1 MGKLNVVVADTDEAY
16 VESIVNYFMTNHSQR
31 VQISSF
37 TKHEFLYDFLSE
49 LRKIDILL
57 VSPEMY
63 TELLPKDGIAEI
75 FILTSGELPE
85 KCKGLNYIDK
95 NQIGDEF
102 VKEIADRHL
111 KDEDNAADES
121 IIGEPILDEET
132 IEETIKDRKTK
143 VVAIYSPLGGVGK
156 TTIAVSSSI
165 YCGKR
170 GLEVFYLNFEPFQST
185 PLFFNCKNEK
195 SYSKLLQYVKERRDD
210 LHQMIEASKQLDTAH
225 NVYYLSPPESI
236 FDILEAEPRDF
247 RRLINEFKSMG
258 MYDIVIV
265 DMSSELS
272 DRNIALLEA
281 CDEVVLVLA
290 QDAISN
296 IKAECFSQQLDVLL
310 KRKGLDFTG
319 KLTLVLNKYNFHMA
333 LEVETADVNEEFIS
347 IYIPAVPGMTAIKGN
362 AQLVDLQGE
371 FGASIQEL
379 MDKFILQS

>member
-1 MGKLNVVVADTDEAY
+1 MGKLNLVVADTDEAY
-16 VESIVNYFMTNHSQR
+16 VENIVNYFMTNHSQR
-31 VQISSF
+31 FQISSF

-49 LRKIDILL
+49 LRKIDVLL

-63 TELLPKDGIAEI
+63 TESLPKEGITEI

-85 KCKGLNYIDK
+85 NYKGLNHIDK
-95 NQIGDEF
+95 NQIGDGF
-102 VKEIADRHL
+102 VKKIADRYPE
-111 KDEDNAADES
+111 DEDSAVEV
-121 IIGEPILDEET
+121 PI
-132 IEETIKDRKTK
+132 IEEPVLVEQAIKDRKTK
-143 VVAIYSPLGGVGK
+143 VIAIYSPLGGVGK

-165 YCGKR
+165 YCGKK
-170 GLEVFYLNFEPFQST
+170 GLNVFYLNFESFQST

-195 SYSKLLQYVKERRDD
+195 SYSKLLQYVKDKRDD
-210 LHQMIEASKQLDTAH
+210 LHQMIEASKQVDADH

-236 FDILEAEPRDF
+236 LDILEAEPKDF

-281 CDEVVLVLA
+281 CDQVVLVLA

-296 IKAECFSQQLDVLL
+296 IKAESFSQQIEALL

-333 LEVETADVNEEFIS
+333 LEVETVDINEEFIS
-347 IYIPAVPGMTAIKGN
+347 IYIPVVPGMTAIKGN

-371 FGASIQEL
+371 FGAGIQEL
-379 MDKFILQS
+379 MDKILMQS

>member
-1 MGKLNVVVADTDEAY
+1 MGKLNLVVADTDEAY
-16 VESIVNYFMTNHSQR
+16 VENIVNYFMTNHSQR
-31 VQISSF
+31 FQISSF
-37 TKHEFLYDFLSE
+37 TKHEFLYGFLSE
-49 LRKIDILL
+49 LREIDVLL

-63 TELLPKDGIAEI
+63 TESLPKEGIIEI

-85 KCKGLNYIDK
+85 KCKGLNHIDK
-95 NQIGDEF
+95 NQIGDGF
-102 VKEIADRHL
+102 VKEIAD
-111 KDEDNAADES
+111 KYPEDEDNAIE
-121 IIGEPILDEET
+121 EPIVEEPVSV
-132 IEETIKDRKTK
+132 EQAIKDRKTK

-165 YCGKR
+165 YCGKK
-170 GLEVFYLNFEPFQST
+170 GLNVFYLNFESFQST

-195 SYSKLLQYVKERRDD
+195 SYSKILEYVKDKRDD
-210 LHQMIEASKQLDTAH
+210 LHRMIEASKQVDTDH

-236 FDILEAEPRDF
+236 LDILEAEPKDF

-281 CDEVVLVLA
+281 CDQVVLVLA

-296 IKAECFSQQLDVLL
+296 IKAESFSQQLEALL

-333 LEVETADVNEEFIS
+333 LEVETVDINEEFIS
-347 IYIPAVPGMTAIKGN
+347 IYIPVVPGMTAIKGN

-379 MDKFILQS
+379 MDKIILHS

>member
-1 MGKLNVVVADTDEAY
+1 MGKLNLVVADTDEAY
-16 VESIVNYFMTNHSQR
+16 VENIVNYFMTNHSQR
-31 VQISSF
+31 FQISSF

-49 LRKIDILL
+49 LREIDVLL

-63 TELLPKDGIAEI
+63 TESLPKEGIIEI

-85 KCKGLNYIDK
+85 KCKGLNHIDK
-95 NQIGDEF
+95 NQIGDGF
-102 VKEIADRHL
+102 VKEIAD
-111 KDEDNAADES
+111 KYPEDEDNAIE
-121 IIGEPILDEET
+121 EPIVEEPVSV
-132 IEETIKDRKTK
+132 EQAIKDRKTK

-165 YCGKR
+165 YCGKK
-170 GLEVFYLNFEPFQST
+170 GLNVFYLNFESFQST

-195 SYSKLLQYVKERRDD
+195 SYSKILEYVKDKRDD
-210 LHQMIEASKQLDTAH
+210 LHRMIEASKQVDTDH

-236 FDILEAEPRDF
+236 LDILEAEPKDF

-281 CDEVVLVLA
+281 CDQVVLVLA

-296 IKAECFSQQLDVLL
+296 IKAESFSQQLEALL

-333 LEVETADVNEEFIS
+333 LEVETVDINEEFIS
-347 IYIPAVPGMTAIKGN
+347 IYIPVVPGMTAIKGN

-379 MDKFILQS
+379 MDKIILHS

>member
-1 MGKLNVVVADTDEAY
+1 
-16 VESIVNYFMTNHSQR
+16 
-31 VQISSF
+31 
-37 TKHEFLYDFLSE
+37 
-49 LRKIDILL
+49 
-57 VSPEMY
+57 
-63 TELLPKDGIAEI
+63 
-75 FILTSGELPE
+75 
-85 KCKGLNYIDK
+85 
-95 NQIGDEF
+95 
-102 VKEIADRHL
+102 
-111 KDEDNAADES
+111 
-121 IIGEPILDEET
+121 
-132 IEETIKDRKTK
+132 
-143 VVAIYSPLGGVGK
+143 
-156 TTIAVSSSI
+156 
-165 YCGKR
+165 
-170 GLEVFYLNFEPFQST
+170 
-185 PLFFNCKNEK
+185 
-195 SYSKLLQYVKERRDD
+195 
-210 LHQMIEASKQLDTAH
+210 MIEASKQLDTAH

>member
-1 MGKLNVVVADTDEAY
+1 MGKLNLVVADTDEAY
-16 VESIVNYFMTNHSQR
+16 VENIVNYFMTNHSQR
-31 VQISSF
+31 FQISSF

-49 LRKIDILL
+49 LREIDVLL

-63 TELLPKDGIAEI
+63 TESLPKEGIIEI

-85 KCKGLNYIDK
+85 KCKGLNHIDK
-95 NQIGDEF
+95 NQIGDGF
-102 VKEIADRHL
+102 VKEIAD
-111 KDEDNAADES
+111 KYPEDEDNAIE
-121 IIGEPILDEET
+121 EPIVEEPVSV
-132 IEETIKDRKTK
+132 EQAIKDRKTK

-156 TTIAVSSSI
+156 TTIAVSSWI
-165 YCGKR
+165 YCGKK
-170 GLEVFYLNFEPFQST
+170 GLNVFYLNFESFQST

-195 SYSKLLQYVKERRDD
+195 SYSKILEYVKDKRDD
-210 LHQMIEASKQLDTAH
+210 LHRMIEASKQVDTDH

-236 FDILEAEPRDF
+236 LDILEAEPKDF

-281 CDEVVLVLA
+281 CDQVVLVLA

-296 IKAECFSQQLDVLL
+296 IKAESFSQQLEALL

-333 LEVETADVNEEFIS
+333 LEVETVDINEEFIS
-347 IYIPAVPGMTAIKGN
+347 IYIPVVPGMTAIKGN

-379 MDKFILQS
+379 MDKIILHS